1 MFTYEGRLILSII
14 VIAGLIFSIAL
25 GITEFNK
32 AINSKERLK
41 FGLLSVFSIISIVL
55 VSNII

>member
-1 MFTYEGRLILSII
+1 MIYEGRLILSII